1 MRLKA
6 ARKRAEKKRI
16 MQQEEEEEG
25 EGKEEEEQE
34 ELLKIKTVHRPDP
47 NAKKI
52 LTVSKNQLK
61 KVKDH
66 GYFDGKNITHFD
78 DDMNPIPD

>member
-1 MRLKA
+1 MFKLK
-6 ARKRAEKKRI
+6 KFH
-16 MQQEEEEEG
+16 
-25 EGKEEEEQE
+25 
-34 ELLKIKTVHRPDP
+34 KTDP

-66 GYFDGKNITHFD
+66 GHFDGKNITHFD
-78 DDMNPIPD
+78 DDIKPISDEEFRRKKYEKSAKK

>member
-1 MRLKA
+1 MF
-6 ARKRAEKKRI
+6 
-16 MQQEEEEEG
+16 
-25 EGKEEEEQE
+25 
-34 ELLKIKTVHRPDP
+34 KIKAVHRPDP

-52 LTVSKNQLK
+52 LSVSKNQLK

-78 DDMNPIPD
+78 DDMNPISDEEFRRKRYERNVKEEL

>member
-1 MRLKA
+1 MF
-6 ARKRAEKKRI
+6 
-16 MQQEEEEEG
+16 
-25 EGKEEEEQE
+25 
-34 ELLKIKTVHRPDP
+34 KIKAVHRPDP

-52 LTVSKNQLK
+52 LSVSKNQLK

-78 DDMNPIPD
+78 DDMNPISDEEFRRKRYERNAKEEL

>member
-1 MRLKA
+1 MF
-6 ARKRAEKKRI
+6 
-16 MQQEEEEEG
+16 
-25 EGKEEEEQE
+25 
-34 ELLKIKTVHRPDP
+34 KIKKTHKSDP

-78 DDMNPIPD
+78 